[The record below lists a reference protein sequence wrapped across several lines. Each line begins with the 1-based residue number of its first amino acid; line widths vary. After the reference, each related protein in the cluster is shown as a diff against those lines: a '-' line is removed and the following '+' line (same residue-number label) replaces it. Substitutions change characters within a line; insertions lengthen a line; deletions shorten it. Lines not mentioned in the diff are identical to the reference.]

1 MGGGGVVKRHL
12 LDRQTEREGESGMN
26 NIGKQ
31 ITGKLFT
38 VAQLER
44 QKT

>member
-1 MGGGGVVKRHL
+1 MGGGRGGEETL
-12 LDRQTEREGESGMN
+12 ARQTERERESGMN